1 MSTFLRA
8 HCRAEEYA
16 MQQPNGSPFGGG
28 FRPLAYTF
36 LAGLFVGVFLG
47 WSMHGLIGMVFRVI
61 MFAVAVVIVAFAIS
75 FWKGTRKNNSVSG
88 PVDATWRDRT

>member
-1 MSTFLRA
+1 
-8 HCRAEEYA
+8 

-36 LAGLFVGVFLG
+36 LSGLFVGVFLG